1 MEITSLKLKEKIENG
16 DKVIIDFHA
25 KWCGPCRTMKP
36 TFEKVAEQLKK
47 ENSLVELYTMDVEE
61 NRDIAIEYG
70 VRAVPTIK
78 VFNGGTVSETKTGV
92 LMENEIKKLVTDL
105 ING

>member
-1 MEITSLKLKEKIENG
+1 MEITSLKLKEKIKNG
-16 DKVIIDFHA
+16 DKVIIEFHA

-70 VRAVPTIK
+70 VRAIPTIK
-78 VFNGGTVSETKTGV
+78 VFNGGLVSESKSGV
-92 LMENEIKKLVTDL
+92 LMESEIKKLVTDL

>member
-1 MEITSLKLKEKIENG
+1 MEITSLKLKEKIKSG

-36 TFEKVAEQLKK
+36 TFEKIAEQLKN

-61 NRDIAIEYG
+61 NREIAIEYG